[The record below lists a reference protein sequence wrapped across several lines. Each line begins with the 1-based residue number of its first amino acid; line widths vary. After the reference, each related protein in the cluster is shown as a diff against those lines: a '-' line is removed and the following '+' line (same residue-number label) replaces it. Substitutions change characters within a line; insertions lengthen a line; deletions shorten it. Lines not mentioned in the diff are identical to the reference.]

1 MILNLEKSACYGLFL
16 IISSLAKLLDTIKK
30 RSEPMIVTKSILRKS
45 ISQLQRPVG
54 TLRKYF
60 VAGAKRYRNPPIG
73 HFTAAEVSWNPSEN
87 TLQQEQSVVGALR

>member
-1 MILNLEKSACYGLFL
+1 
-16 IISSLAKLLDTIKK
+16 
-30 RSEPMIVTKSILRKS
+30 MIVTKSILRKS